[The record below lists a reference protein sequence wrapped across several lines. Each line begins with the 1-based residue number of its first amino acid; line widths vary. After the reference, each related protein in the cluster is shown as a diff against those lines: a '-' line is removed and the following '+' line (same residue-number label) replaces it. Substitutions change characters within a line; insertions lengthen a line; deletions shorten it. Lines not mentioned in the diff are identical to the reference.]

1 VELTPEQVRVLG
13 CLVEKERTTPDQYPL
28 STNALVAACN
38 QRSNRDPVVSLD
50 DRSVDQA
57 MLELRQIGLA
67 RTVRP
72 TGTRGHK
79 HRHVLD
85 EAWRLEHDELA
96 VLAVLMLRGAQTPG
110 ELRARTERYGE
121 LDMPAVEA
129 VLGRLADHDP
139 PLATNLGRR
148 PGQSQDRWT
157 HLLSGTEPA
166 AAGSTWSPPT
176 PAAAGSTWSPPPPAA
191 AGSAG
196 TGPLP
201 AVGSAAAGATDLGAR
216 VAGLEETVARLEGSV
231 ARLEEAVAGLR
242 AELGL

>member
-13 CLVEKERTTPDQYPL
+13 CLIEKGCTTPDQYPL

-38 QRSNRDPVVSLD
+38 QRSSRDPVVAYD
-50 DRSVDQA
+50 DRVVDQA
-57 MLELRQIGLA
+57 MLELRQLGLA

-85 EAWRLEHDELA
+85 EAWHLDEEELA
-96 VLAVLMLRGAQTPG
+96 VLAVLMLRGPQTPG
-110 ELRARTERYGE
+110 ELRTRTERYAD
-121 LDMPAVEA
+121 LDMAAVEA
-129 VLGRLADHDP
+129 VLGRLADRQL

-157 HLLSGTEPA
+157 HVLSDSASAPSAGPPAGTEPA
-166 AAGSTWSPPT
+166 AAVVPT
-176 PAAAGSTWSPPPPAA
+176 RSPAAAELEDRV
-191 AGSAG
+191 SA
-196 TGPLP
+196 
-201 AVGSAAAGATDLGAR
+201 
-216 VAGLEETVARLEGSV
+216 LEQAVARLEDAL
-231 ARLEEAVAGLR
+231 ARLH